1 MNTPKSVYQQGKQLA
16 DMLTGVGQ
24 TLLEVKEAL
33 AGLDQRLQ
41 AVEGI
46 VVDADLRGTLVV
58 MGRRLDALE
67 KVLRSCD
74 A

>member
-1 MNTPKSVYQQGKQLA
+1 MMSSPKSVYQQGKQLA

-67 KVLRSCD
+67 KVFGGSL
-74 A
+74 

>member
-1 MNTPKSVYQQGKQLA
+1 MLPKNAYQQGKQLA

-33 AGLDQRLQ
+33 TGLDQRLQ

-74 A
+74 G

>member
-1 MNTPKSVYQQGKQLA
+1 MNIPKSVYLQGKQLA
-16 DMLTGVGQ
+16 DMLTGVGH

-74 A
+74 G